1 MSKSMYA
8 RRVLTAGLMLA
19 FAGSTA
25 LAQNNNQNNNNQG
38 GGNSP
43 QQPKPAMQQAQ
54 EGMPTFDEI
63 AEMAVKAIG
72 GREALG
78 KVKTLHTVM
87 SMNVM
92 GSDIT
97 MDSKWGREG
106 GRISKTESPFGNT
119 EMGSNGTTA
128 WMKMPTPDGTG
139 RFVLIDGMQAEQMD
153 SQASMHMNILDPKL
167 VADNMS
173 SLEVVGKE
181 EFDGRMA
188 HKVRFVPKEEG
199 GYGFMYFDANSGQPL
214 GLQQTQEGPMGEETS
229 TITLGEWKTVE
240 GVKFFHKM
248 TISAPSMP
256 GGEIVMTVSKLEVNK
271 LADDAFELPEKV
283 KELAAEAEQDV
294 EETDNTGGNENA
306 GANDIK
312 LEDLPESYRERA
324 SMMVQQIKAGG
335 EESIKRSLEQFQQ
348 VLDALPEGD
357 DKLTLQYV
365 MQELKK
371 GN

>member
-1 MSKSMYA
+1 MSKSMYT
-8 RRVLTAGLMLA
+8 RTVLTAGLIVA
-19 FAGSTA
+19 FAGSAA
-25 LAQNNNQNNNNQG
+25 LAQNNNGNS
-38 GGNSP
+38 GGNTP
-43 QQPKPAMQQAQ
+43 QEPKPAMQQAQ

-63 AEMAVKAIG
+63 AEMAGKAIG
-72 GREALG
+72 GREALS
-78 KVKTLHTVM
+78 KVKGLHTVM

-92 GSDIT
+92 GSAIV

-106 GRISKTESPFGNT
+106 GRLSKTESPFGNT
-119 EMGSNGTTA
+119 EMGTNGTTA
-128 WMKMPTPDGTG
+128 WMKMPTADGSG
-139 RFVLIDGMQAEQMD
+139 RFVLIDGMQVEQLN

-167 VADNMS
+167 VAENMS
-173 SLEVVGKE
+173 SLEVVGQE

-188 HKVRFVPKEEG
+188 YKVRFEPKEEG
-199 GYGFMYFDANSGQPL
+199 GYGFMYFDAGSGEPL
-214 GLQQTQEGPMGEETS
+214 GLQQIQEGPMGEETS

-256 GGEIVMTVSKLEVNK
+256 GGEVVMTVSKLEVNK

-283 KELAAEAEQDV
+283 KEMAAEAEQDA
-294 EETDNTGGNENA
+294 EESDNPGGDENA
-306 GANDIK
+306 GASDIK

-324 SMMVQQIKAGG
+324 GAMIQQIKAGG
-335 EESIKRSLEQFQQ
+335 AESIKRSLEQFQQ